1 MQILSTDL
9 MSKSSRHLDGPN
21 GLKGSTFSESD
32 FRSQKIDKKIEWDN
46 LFLLSPK

>member
-1 MQILSTDL
+1 MQIPSTDL

-32 FRSQKIDKKIEWDN
+32 FRFLKTDKKIEWDN
-46 LFLLSPK
+46 LFLLSSK